1 MEKPQNSSFR
11 VLWITQN
18 YPPSKGGMSESCD
31 RIVYNLRQSGLVIDV
46 LHLFERA
53 THAKVRNTKGG
64 REFIFPI
71 DADIAH
77 TFNLVW
83 NFLEENQPSS
93 QWTHLVAFGGYL
105 PLLAAPVLKCWL
117 NIPLMTCIRGNDFDA
132 AIFSPKRREVLY
144 EALRNSA
151 AVGAVSQDKAQ
162 KIKAIFPHISTY
174 FTPNG
179 IDCDI
184 WQAHDSDYQAAQKWR
199 ETHLTEN
206 RKLVGLFG
214 HLKEKKGIVFFLK
227 ALGLAQK
234 NEQIHLLFVGE
245 LAEEVKDFLR
255 EHGDAFHY
263 THYPFMD
270 RFSLLPYYLACDALA
285 IPSFYDG
292 MPNVLLEAGALG
304 VPLISANVAG
314 MKDVLEDKKHGFLFA
329 PNDTKAAMRVLF
341 DFSETDES
349 TLKTMGQNIQN
360 HLKSQFTI
368 EAETK
373 NYQQIFQEMSGL

>member
-1 MEKPQNSSFR
+1 MANPSHKR
-11 VLWITQN
+11 ILWLTQN
-18 YPPSKGGMSESCD
+18 YPPSKGGMAESCD
-31 RIVYNLRQSGLVIDV
+31 RIVYHLRKAGLQVDV

-53 THAKVRNTKGG
+53 THPKVRNTQGG

-83 NFLEENQPSS
+83 NFLEEQQKES

-105 PLLAAPVLKCWL
+105 PLLAAPVLCSWL

-151 AVGAVSQDKAQ
+151 AVGSVSQDKSQ
-162 KIKAIFPHISTY
+162 KIKALFPEVPTY

-179 IDCDI
+179 IDCST
-184 WQAHDSDYQAAQKWR
+184 WQAQGSDQQAAQKWR
-199 ETHLTEN
+199 ETHLQEG

-214 HLKEKKGIVFFLK
+214 HLKEKKGVVFFLK

-234 NEQIHLLFVGE
+234 NHQVHLLFVGE
-245 LAEEVKDFLR
+245 FAEDVKDFLR
-255 EHGDAFHY
+255 THGEAFHY

-270 RFSLLPYYLACDALA
+270 RFTLLPYYLACDAVA
-285 IPSFYDG
+285 VPSFYDG

-304 VPLISANVAG
+304 LPLIAAKVAG
-314 MKDVLEDKKHGFLFA
+314 MKDVLEDEKHGFLFA
-329 PNDTKAAMRVLF
+329 PNDTKAAMEAIF
-341 DFSETDES
+341 HFAESDSEK
-349 TLKTMGQNIQN
+349 LKNMGQHLQQ
-360 HLKSQFTI
+360 HLKSQFSI
-368 EAETK
+368 ESETK
-373 NYQQIFQEMSGL
+373 NYQKIFQEMSAKK